1 MKYDNWIKTVP
12 EEITED
18 TVWNLKVY
26 RAALYLS
33 ERCWNDTQQIIDRRY
48 FFSRLRITLASLL
61 ITRHLPTSTG
71 FYSEPTADL
80 DRLHEDLTSPG
91 N

>member
-1 MKYDNWIKTVP
+1 MNVLQVYCLIINGQMKYDNRIKTVP

-18 TVWNLKVY
+18 TFWNFKVY

-48 FFSRLRITLASLL
+48 FLA
-61 ITRHLPTSTG
+61 
-71 FYSEPTADL
+71 D
-80 DRLHEDLTSPG
+80 
-91 N
+91 